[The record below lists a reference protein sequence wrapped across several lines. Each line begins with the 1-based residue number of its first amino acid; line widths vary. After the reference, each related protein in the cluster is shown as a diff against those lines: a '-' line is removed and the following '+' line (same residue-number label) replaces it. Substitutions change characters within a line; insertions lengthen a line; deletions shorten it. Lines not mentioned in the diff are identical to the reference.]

1 MLWKSWN
8 VFVKDLEM
16 LPSVQE
22 LGLSYISFLNTFM
35 SSTWFGLTLSVLVS
49 HVIVQFSKASSSV
62 LKLEESQNLKQC
74 VWLWLWLCAME
85 FLLSPRKHRNV
96 LRSLGTIWTAQVWP
110 CQSFETVWEIILEIL
125 LWPGYYC
132 FFPVPYVALYLL
144 ERDHSTS
151 AFIK

>member
-62 LKLEESQNLKQC
+62 LKLEESQNLKQLTVMTVC
-74 VWLWLWLCAME
+74 NGVSTFSQKTQKCAQESWDNLNSSGLTLPVFWNCLGNYLRNLTVTRVLLFFPCTLCCIV
-85 FLLSPRKHRNV
+85 FTGK
-96 LRSLGTIWTAQVWP
+96 RSLD
-110 CQSFETVWEIILEIL
+110 F
-125 LWPGYYC
+125 C
-132 FFPVPYVALYLL
+132 FY
-144 ERDHSTS
+144 
-151 AFIK
+151 